1 MATNRG
7 GRIEVP
13 GNVTKE
19 PVKVGASPGSKDSL
33 NEVAIEANKK
43 ENEPVKATNAVGSNK
58 GLIGGGGGEQQ
69 REQLQRAFLQLM
81 ENAKSHSRGSSALS
95 SVNPVQ
101 GSQKKSVSIPLMDP
115 AEFNRFVSLI
125 SSSSS
130 SSSVSSTKSTKKED
144 APLPKIVKKS
154 PSKLLKIPR
163 KEGPALTG
171 RGSVKKAGNCTL
183 PSNKVRLLMKTTPN
197 AIAVSQESVAVAGK
211 AAELFIRKLA
221 LDSYNVSNSSSTNQS
236 QQITYTHLAQAVQQ
250 NTNQMKFLHD
260 FVPHKVKAKDHIT
273 NFPPPPSPPQ
283 WGKQEQEVQG
293 QKDEGKKI
301 EELC

>member
-13 GNVTKE
+13 GNVIKE
-19 PVKVGASPGSKDSL
+19 PVKVEASTGSKDSL
-33 NEVAIEANKK
+33 NEAPIEANKK
-43 ENEPVKATNAVGSNK
+43 ENEPVKATNAVGNK
-58 GLIGGGGGEQQ
+58 TLLGGGGGGGEQQ
-69 REQLQRAFLQLM
+69 REQLQRAFLQLV

-115 AEFNRFVSLI
+115 AEFNRFVTLI

-144 APLPKIVKKS
+144 PPLPKIVKKS

-163 KEGPALTG
+163 KESPALTG
-171 RGSVKKAGNCTL
+171 KGSVKKAGNCTL

-197 AIAVSQESVAVAGK
+197 AIAVSQEAVAVAGK
-211 AAELFIRKLA
+211 AA
-221 LDSYNVSNSSSTNQS
+221 VS
-236 QQITYTHLAQAVQQ
+236 
-250 NTNQMKFLHD
+250 D
-260 FVPHKVKAKDHIT
+260 FFAEK
-273 NFPPPPSPPQ
+273 
-283 WGKQEQEVQG
+283 
-293 QKDEGKKI
+293 EGKHSLMIASFLSFFRNYSFVNWLKI
-301 EELC
+301 LTMCQIAPALIYVNRSLMHI